1 MSDDYDSETSAQDP
15 APTERTVSSIYP
27 TKMPPQGHCAG
38 SVAFGHLLDS
48 YPFLLVQQAISDA
61 QKLLGDV
68 LKKNKQLEADAD
80 RAAARKPRKGKGKA
94 SADAESGPTGPN
106 SLAYLS
112 VIMNLG
118 KLFAILVYPWIDA
131 TVFSAKVA
139 PPLMRVSELW
149 KPSPMST
156 AYPQYLTAAIYQH
169 VPEKYHSLV
178 DASEFPDF
186 TANFLRPANAQRSTS
201 LNTIKNLI
209 PTLLATLIAKMKNI
223 NDPFEWQALI
233 LFPGGLEG
241 EEISK
246 YPPILYPNLEKNQR
260 EFLKSSVLT
269 QALCCILFG
278 PASIN
283 GSTPGSAVV
292 GKMWGVQN
300 VTFGAMSLVSVF
312 IVFHC
317 YWRARL
323 LRNPNEKVQKLEVEI
338 TEFWHNEVFVGIAV
352 PSAPRPKKSAA
363 IDEEAELEAAMGA
376 IDLGP
381 DNNTDLYGNDWYA
394 DKETQAVSLAGRPS
408 QQLCQQDNAARG
420 FPADNTLSRPEERY
434 VATSNASA
442 PMSPV
447 PPRTPAVDPPPTPPF
462 PFHETSTSTEEDAL
476 PTPAYESTPVY
487 DEEGAEA
494 PPTPSP
500 LDEFKAEEPIFAT
513 LLLEL
518 HYSDQLDTLALCR
531 QCWLDN
537 HRNIPTHWA
546 FVWNKDEQFFE
557 KHDLCRVKADTF
569 ISLGHHEARCPIGPP
584 ARSFTLVDSNGVH
597 ATSIQYC
604 GCRDAAPKF
613 QQLLRAGIFPG
624 SVKEPKMGFTLIL
637 LELFRQ
643 YRCQG
648 KSSAYNFALVLQRM
662 TDSFFGDS
670 VPDIYDSLLLVSR
683 FHQYLDILIR
693 RGHAHDVDG
702 ISACNAQHINISV
715 GSLHLIAHNMT
726 LNGNFKANLFFKRDK
741 GSETALTDGR
751 MYFALESEYQKITKE
766 HVVHKEDT
774 DIPCNNHIGSIRH
787 QGLIKSGKVARSGVV
802 ACACN
807 HTVLGALIDLLVGEG
822 FVFGTY
828 ALRELLWHMNSPP
841 HEAKR
846 QNPTTLSYDSLC
858 SFIKNLLQ
866 RAMEV
871 FPDKK
876 WLHELLKVSEGQIPL
891 TTSMGHFYGESAEA
905 IWAFINALGASTR
918 QMTGPGRHNL
928 MNVVF
933 DFWNTRKVYDQAQ
946 LLAAERVDALRL
958 FELHMAVVEDLSR
971 QHATDVPAWSRL
983 SRKCTKDAKGG
994 LQSVY
999 QHKVNGVLGIE
1010 TVVASMIAD
1019 ERVRDAED
1027 AGLEARSSVAQW
1039 IRDGIFIDCSQ
1050 TFVIPLLNSHKEHP
1064 LPETWTTIMSQR
1076 EKLKIDLKNFRERQP
1091 HIYPRL
1097 TLSAMNEKE
1106 PELTAL
1112 QLPSYCMKHGHEA
1125 DNGVLAVQA
1134 ASLALSA
1141 VMKAQEQ
1148 DYRGQAGVTPSER
1161 NLRKAN
1167 LMKNFKIAMY
1177 NRARQ
1182 AIADDSS
1189 RYPLLTARDT
1199 RRKETHLHR
1208 ARGDPQ
1214 LFDGTAWY
1222 LQSGQRLTTGVA
1234 ASVGA
1239 TRTAGAENEAP
1250 VLLAGTQ
1257 GSSEQSPRRDKHP
1270 RRLHDIA
1277 PNNVEVTAVEEESE
1291 AKDSDTEPSP
1301 SKQRRP
1307 RGKKGQQAKKKSNGW
1322 IWAWFE
1328 MVTTAAHG
1336 TDTTKL
1342 AQYKNESMHV
1352 QWFRAEAEM
1361 YCWLEQYERKHAEML
1376 RVICRF
1382 RRDHE
1387 VWSGLADRKQ
1397 QEGGGR
1403 NGAASFRRAQ
1413 AAMYK
1418 RLEHNATTIFKDPDH
1433 GAHQEWVSVTSL
1445 DELAVKVERWRESV
1459 FHWMDELDI
1468 YRIYKDEDFVGPA
1481 ADLSPGTYFEQR
1493 RTEVPRVEPESLMDA

>member
-1 MSDDYDSETSAQDP
+1 
-15 APTERTVSSIYP
+15 
-27 TKMPPQGHCAG
+27 
-38 SVAFGHLLDS
+38 
-48 YPFLLVQQAISDA
+48 
-61 QKLLGDV
+61 
-68 LKKNKQLEADAD
+68 
-80 RAAARKPRKGKGKA
+80 
-94 SADAESGPTGPN
+94 
-106 SLAYLS
+106 
-112 VIMNLG
+112 
-118 KLFAILVYPWIDA
+118 
-131 TVFSAKVA
+131 
-139 PPLMRVSELW
+139 
-149 KPSPMST
+149 
-156 AYPQYLTAAIYQH
+156 
-169 VPEKYHSLV
+169 
-178 DASEFPDF
+178 
-186 TANFLRPANAQRSTS
+186 
-201 LNTIKNLI
+201 
-209 PTLLATLIAKMKNI
+209 
-223 NDPFEWQALI
+223 
-233 LFPGGLEG
+233 
-241 EEISK
+241 
-246 YPPILYPNLEKNQR
+246 
-260 EFLKSSVLT
+260 
-269 QALCCILFG
+269 
-278 PASIN
+278 
-283 GSTPGSAVV
+283 
-292 GKMWGVQN
+292 
-300 VTFGAMSLVSVF
+300 
-312 IVFHC
+312 
-317 YWRARL
+317 
-323 LRNPNEKVQKLEVEI
+323 
-338 TEFWHNEVFVGIAV
+338 
-352 PSAPRPKKSAA
+352 
-363 IDEEAELEAAMGA
+363 
-376 IDLGP
+376 
-381 DNNTDLYGNDWYA
+381 
-394 DKETQAVSLAGRPS
+394 
-408 QQLCQQDNAARG
+408 
-420 FPADNTLSRPEERY
+420 
-434 VATSNASA
+434 
-442 PMSPV
+442 MSPV

-462 PFHETSTSTEEDAL
+462 PFHETSTSTKEDAL
-476 PTPAYESTPVY
+476 PTPAYESTPAY

-500 LDEFKAEEPIFAT
+500 LDEFKAEEAIFAT

-518 HYSDQLDTLALCR
+518 HYSDQLDTPCACGR
-531 QCWLDN
+531 GKT
-537 HRNIPTHWA
+537 R
-546 FVWNKDEQFFE
+546 K
-557 KHDLCRVKADTF
+557 
-569 ISLGHHEARCPIGPP
+569 
-584 ARSFTLVDSNGVH
+584 
-597 ATSIQYC
+597 YC
-604 GCRDAAPKF
+604 GCRDAAPNSSSF
-613 QQLLRAGIFPG
+613 YARGIFPG
-624 SVKEPKMGFTLIL
+624 SVKEPKTGFTLIL

-643 YRCQG
+643 YRCRG

-693 RGHAHDVDG
+693 RGHAHDVDVPLPG
-702 ISACNAQHINISV
+702 EADRPYPNRPIGYLGMQCAACPERGVNMPLDVNISV
-715 GSLHLIAHNMT
+715 GSRHLIAHNMT
-726 LNGNFKANLFFKRDK
+726 LDGNFKANLFFKRDK

-751 MYFALESEYQKITKE
+751 MYFALESEYQKIAKE

-774 DIPCNNHIGSIRH
+774 DVPCNNHIGSIWH
-787 QGLIKSGKVARSGVV
+787 QGLVKSGKVARSGVV
-802 ACACN
+802 ACACD

-828 ALRELLWHMNSPP
+828 ALRELLRHMNSPP

-858 SFIKNLLQ
+858 SFIKNLLR

-871 FPDKK
+871 FPDEK
-876 WLHELLKVSEGQIPL
+876 WLHELLKVSEGQIPADHINGHGVDCR
-891 TTSMGHFYGESAEA
+891 TIWQAVYFACRGHFYGESAEA

-918 QMTGPGRHNL
+918 QMTGPGRHDL

-983 SRKCTKDAKGG
+983 PWKCTKDAKGR

-1039 IRDGIFIDCSQ
+1039 IRDGIFIDRSQ
-1050 TFVIPLLNSHKEHP
+1050 TFVIALLNSHKEHP
-1064 LPETWTTIMSQR
+1064 LPETWTTITSQR
-1076 EKLKIDLKNFRERQP
+1076 EKLKIDLKNFRERQR

-1097 TLSAMNEKE
+1097 TLSAMDEKE

-1112 QLPSYCMKHGHEA
+1112 QLPSYRMKHGQRAASMRLTME
-1125 DNGVLAVQA
+1125 VLAVQA

-1141 VMKAQEQ
+1141 VMKAREQ
-1148 DYRGQAGVTPSER
+1148 DYRGQAGVTRSER
-1161 NLRKAN
+1161 NLQKAN
-1167 LMKNFKIAMY
+1167 LMKNFEIAMY

-1182 AIADDSS
+1182 ALIYLGHIADDSS

-1208 ARGDPQ
+1208 ARGDSR

-1222 LQSGQRLTTGVA
+1222 LQSGAEADDGCGCFGGGDEDGGGGERGACSAHRNSGAQ
-1234 ASVGA
+1234 ASK
-1239 TRTAGAENEAP
+1239 
-1250 VLLAGTQ
+1250 
-1257 GSSEQSPRRDKHP
+1257 DKRP
-1270 RRLHDIA
+1270 RRLRDIA
-1277 PNNVEVTAVEEESE
+1277 PDDVEVA
-1291 AKDSDTEPSP
+1291 A
-1301 SKQRRP
+1301 QRRP

-1342 AQYKNESMHV
+1342 AQYKNESMRV

-1361 YCWLEQYERKHAEML
+1361 YRWLEQYERKHAEML

-1382 RRDHE
+1382 RRDRE

-1403 NGAASFRRAQ
+1403 NGAASFGRAQ

-1418 RLEHNATTIFKDPDH
+1418 RLEHNATAIFKDPDH